1 MPDDTKHCAAA
12 TCPPGCAIIER
23 IGWEKDGRF
32 TALLHFPRGAPD
44 LPLSAAVDPIPL
56 RLVVAEE
63 PGDA

>member
-1 MPDDTKHCAAA
+1 MDDDPRIHAEES
-12 TCPPGCAIIER
+12 CPPGCAIIER